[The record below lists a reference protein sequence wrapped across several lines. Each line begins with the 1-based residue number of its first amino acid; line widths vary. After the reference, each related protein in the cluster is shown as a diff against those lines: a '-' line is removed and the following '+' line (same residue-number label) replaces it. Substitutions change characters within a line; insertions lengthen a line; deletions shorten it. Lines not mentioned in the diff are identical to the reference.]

1 MMKACNSF
9 TRKWMS
15 NIGSCLSKK
24 LAMMKKNKSA
34 EMCGCERPKTDAQR
48 TTSGQRK
55 DPRTRMDQNSIED
68 LLKT

>member
-1 MMKACNSF
+1 MNVKH
-9 TRKWMS
+9 RL
-15 NIGSCLSKK
+15 LSKK

-34 EMCGCERPKTDAQR
+34 EMCGCERPKTDVQR

-55 DPRTRMDQNSIED
+55 DPRTGMDQNSIED